1 MFQFVMCTSVVKE
14 LVNFCF
20 KGGEKQFISVRKL
33 GPTWTDDRNKL
44 KTTFDNTFRKLVINL
59 LIDNCCFNFDNL
71 PFRRVIGIA
80 KGSSNSHK
88 VLKRKNDKKHN
99 FLTNCFVLKTIFVL

>member
-1 MFQFVMCTSVVKE
+1 MKK
-14 LVNFCF
+14 LVNCSF
-20 KGGEKQFISVRKL
+20 KGGEKQFISVRKF

-44 KTTFDNTFRKLVINL
+44 KTTFDNTLWKLVINL

-71 PFRRVIGIA
+71 PFRRVIGIP
-80 KGSSNSHK
+80 KSSSNSHT

-99 FLTNCFVLKTIFVL
+99 IMTNCFVL